1 MFSFLLNTCLTYC
14 TTYLVILFSLCCL
27 NPFTIIEAFR
37 GPGTKKVFNICWI
50 NVQWLNKCVF
60 NEWCQLFQQRKSYH
74 QHLRVVPLHRSTKSH
89 SVKVSRL
96 QSSLRNTL
104 QMDTGKLDN
113 LDEEYTDGSKLAPL
127 QAPLYPSPEHN
138 TLPACKQ
145 ASFTLFPFPQVF
157 QNGKNML
164 GSGRVG
170 FPSSGATF
178 SWKLRE
184 EGIPFWEQLIGNIN

>member
-1 MFSFLLNTCLTYC
+1 MSD
-14 TTYLVILFSLCCL
+14 
-27 NPFTIIEAFR
+27 
-37 GPGTKKVFNICWI
+37 
-50 NVQWLNKCVF
+50 
-60 NEWCQLFQQRKSYH
+60 QLFEQRKSYH

-89 SVKVSRL
+89 SVKASRL
-96 QSSLRNTL
+96 QSSPRNTL

-113 LDEEYTDGSKLAPL
+113 LDEDYTDGSKLPSLQSPL
-127 QAPLYPSPEHN
+127 HPSPEHN

-157 QNGKNML
+157 QNEKNM

-178 SWKLRE
+178 SCKLRG
-184 EGIPFWEQLIGNIN
+184 EGILFWE